1 MKQVLVS
8 GSHLIQDL
16 FSMAALGRQ
25 KQQQHGGDL
34 DNSIFDYF
42 QNPNWGQMIFCVI
55 LVLPKIDL
63 FLVLP
68 VVHMGEHCC
77 FSSIPDGQCS
87 DFLKWYLLTRPLWGQ
102 QSGTLRWRGRS
113 CRQARQT
120 HWQGEAQYSPI
131 KVSSWRGW
139 FWVKLIHWSVSHH
152 NHHHDDLQG
161 WKRRGRKRRSWPR
174 WCSSTG
180 PPRRT
185 WWTACQAKLV
195 SHMGLVILKMYE

>member
-1 MKQVLVS
+1 MNFLIFYLKASKNKEANRFSVGYLVNWPLQEPKMSSVMKQVLVS

-102 QSGTLRWRGRS
+102 QSGTLQWRGRS

-131 KVSSWRGW
+131 KIVVEGE
-139 FWVKLIHWSVSHH
+139 I
-152 NHHHDDLQG
+152 
-161 WKRRGRKRRSWPR
+161 
-174 WCSSTG
+174 
-180 PPRRT
+180 
-185 WWTACQAKLV
+185 
-195 SHMGLVILKMYE
+195 